1 MMRTMQRIVTTLAFC
16 LPAALSAQAAAQA
29 AAPSLKKDII
39 AQISDAEKKLIALA
53 NAIPADKFSWSPTK
67 EVRSVSE
74 VFVHV
79 AMENYAIP
87 PMVGLAA
94 APSKV
99 ADDAE
104 KTVTTKAA
112 VIDMLTKSFAYAR
125 QSVQATPDAQM
136 DVSASYFGT
145 PMSKRGILMALAS
158 HGHEHLG
165 QMIAYARL
173 NSIVPP
179 WSQ

>member
-1 MMRTMQRIVTTLAFC
+1 MRTYQRMLLAALVCAPMTLAAQGAA
-16 LPAALSAQAAAQA
+16 PASP
-29 AAPSLKKDII
+29 PSLKKDII
-39 AQISDAEKKLIALA
+39 AQISDAEQKLIALA
-53 NAIPADKFSWSPTK
+53 NVIPADKFSWRPTK
-67 EVRSVSE
+67 DVRSASE

-79 AMENYAIP
+79 AMENYALP
-87 PMVGLAA
+87 PMVGITAA
-94 APSKV
+94 SAKV

-104 KTVTTKAA
+104 KTVTAKAA

-125 QSVQATPDAQM
+125 QSVQAAPDAQM
-136 DVSASYFGT
+136 DASASYFGT

-165 QMIAYARL
+165 QMIAYTRML
-173 NSIVPP
+173 GIVPP